1 MQMRM
6 TEEYGKEFHAL
17 SVHYSHLM
25 ILRWKWSG
33 FNLQRQHKGGYR
45 GHSWMCE
52 LKGDWV
58 GQVMWGW
65 VGGVNKKVMWQV
77 GWAGKLKKPSIVP
90 QSFWNCMFVCVF
102 MKT

>member
-1 MQMRM
+1 MQIRM
-6 TEEYGKEFHAL
+6 TKEFGKEFH
-17 SVHYSHLM
+17 VHCSRVM

-33 FNLQRQHKGGYR
+33 VNLQRQHKGGYM

-65 VGGVNKKVMWQV
+65 VGGVH
-77 GWAGKLKKPSIVP
+77 
-90 QSFWNCMFVCVF
+90 
-102 MKT
+102 